1 MSRRRRI
8 VSLLV
13 GICLVVGL
21 GGQGV
26 AQEDSLEPL
35 LAGIVKVTTA
45 HQHGSGIVVKIN
57 PEEIYILTA
66 AHVVAGD
73 SHPRIQFY
81 QQTSGSVS
89 SVIEPGSE
97 LGDEDRGLALL
108 RVKQADAIPASV
120 RALPLATQYVEVA
133 SGEPVSVLGL
143 PREVGSWTVLHG
155 YMAARRGRDLTFD
168 VRVDDGASGGA
179 LVRKGEVI
187 GLIQGRGN
195 QFGRGNPADSL
206 WVFLRGFGIHPEAI
220 SQDKLSAPVKE
231 PVPQPEKP
239 LADIQPG
246 APEPPTPLPPASL
259 PPQQKIN
266 GKDGV
271 PMILI
276 PEGTF
281 VSGSSRYQD
290 NPPRNPSVRAF
301 YMDQYEVT
309 VEQYARF
316 LRDTNEAERIPA
328 GWDDVDPVA
337 HRDRPVAGV
346 NYYDASAYCSWAEK
360 RLPRNNEWEKAARGT
375 DGRLYPWGNQ
385 KPEEWMTNFNKNYCF
400 MCNVY
405 DDRIAPVGKFE
416 QDKSPYG
423 VYDMAGNVSEWV
435 EEGVIRGGDW
445 RTGWPGAAEN
455 MELARLWSA
464 SKMQKDPGGNPTQG
478 FRCAQNPSFY

>member
-1 MSRRRRI
+1 MRRAEVLRRRKI
-8 VSLLV
+8 VSLLL
-13 GICLVVGL
+13 GILLVVGSA
-21 GGQGV
+21 GPGV

-45 HQHGSGIVVKIN
+45 HQHGSGIVVKMN
-57 PEEIYILTA
+57 PEEIFILTA

-73 SHPRIQFY
+73 LHPQIQFY
-81 QQTSGSVS
+81 QQKSGALS
-89 SVIEPGSE
+89 SDIEPGSE

-108 RVKQADAIPASV
+108 RVKQSDDIPASV
-120 RALPLATQYVEVA
+120 RFLPLATQYVEVS

-168 VRVDDGASGGA
+168 VRVDDGVSGGA

-206 WVFLRGFGIHPEAI
+206 WVFLRGFGIHSEAI
-220 SQDKLSAPVKE
+220 SQDKLSASVKE

-239 LADIQPG
+239 LADIQPS
-246 APEPPTPLPPASL
+246 APEPATPFPPASS
-259 PPQQKIN
+259 PPQQIN

-316 LRDTNEAERIPA
+316 LRETNEAER
-328 GWDDVDPVA
+328 G
-337 HRDRPVAGV
+337 
-346 NYYDASAYCSWAEK
+346 
-360 RLPRNNEWEKAARGT
+360 LGT
-375 DGRLYPWGNQ
+375 
-385 KPEEWMTNFNKNYCF
+385 
-400 MCNVY
+400 
-405 DDRIAPVGKFE
+405 VG
-416 QDKSPYG
+416 
-423 VYDMAGNVSEWV
+423 
-435 EEGVIRGGDW
+435 
-445 RTGWPGAAEN
+445 
-455 MELARLWSA
+455 
-464 SKMQKDPGGNPTQG
+464 
-478 FRCAQNPSFY
+478 